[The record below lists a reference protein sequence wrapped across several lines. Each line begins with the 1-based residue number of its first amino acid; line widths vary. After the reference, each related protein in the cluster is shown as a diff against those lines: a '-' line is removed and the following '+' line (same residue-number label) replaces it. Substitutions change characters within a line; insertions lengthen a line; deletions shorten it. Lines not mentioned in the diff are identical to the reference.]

1 MSDCGCHETATQ
13 WPDFVIG
20 TLVAV
25 LFMKTA
31 TTVLAGAWK
40 DWHRSADERINV
52 DALHGFSARSQ
63 FNEIS

>member
-31 TTVLAGAWK
+31 TTVLASAWK
-40 DWHRSADERINV
+40 DWHRSTDEPINV
-52 DALHGFSARSQ
+52 DASDSCSARS
-63 FNEIS
+63 